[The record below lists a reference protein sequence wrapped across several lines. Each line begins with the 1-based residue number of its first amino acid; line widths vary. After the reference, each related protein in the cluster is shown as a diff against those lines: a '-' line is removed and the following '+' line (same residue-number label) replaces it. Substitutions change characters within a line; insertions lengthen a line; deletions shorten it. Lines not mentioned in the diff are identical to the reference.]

1 MSYGSPE
8 WQGWVLPEKESI
20 AQIKA
25 AYDLGINAFDT
36 ANVCFIISPGVEW
49 RLMVSMQYYSNGLS
63 EEILGKAIK
72 QHNIPRDEIVIL
84 TKVSSTIVFLVSSAE
99 DCLFSSGSR
108 SLLLPRTPSFSARIL
123 ILRAS

>member
-1 MSYGSPE
+1 
-8 WQGWVLPEKESI
+8 
-20 AQIKA
+20 
-25 AYDLGINAFDT
+25 
-36 ANVCFIISPGVEW
+36 
-49 RLMVSMQYYSNGLS
+49 MVSMQYYSNGLS

-84 TKVSSTIVFLVSSAE
+84 TKVSSTIVSLASSAE

-123 ILRAS
+123 TRTAS

>member
-99 DCLFSSGSR
+99 DCLFSSGFR
-108 SLLLPRTPSFSARIL
+108 SLLLPRTPSFSAQIL